1 MIQSEGQDFYF
12 TKDDDGLFDVL
23 LALAKID
30 CEPNLHAC
38 PGGDAVA
45 VMINCNDLFF
55 WACADGEP
63 VVPADLPILDEVLR
77 ELHSDVNEP
86 TRHYDKYTYSESLFC
101 CKKRKMRP
109 QNCILVK
116 YPDHI
121 RPLFEKCG
129 PVRTDKECG

>member
-12 TKDDDGLFDVL
+12 GRDDAGLFDVL
-23 LALAKID
+23 LALGKID
-30 CEPNLHAC
+30 CSPNLHRC

-45 VMINCNDLFF
+45 VMINCNDLFS

-63 VVPADLPILDEVLR
+63 VVPADVPILNEVAQ
-77 ELHSDVNEP
+77 ELLSDIKE
-86 TRHYDKYTYSESLFC
+86 RLYDIYTYAESLFC

-109 QNCILVK
+109 QNCVLVK